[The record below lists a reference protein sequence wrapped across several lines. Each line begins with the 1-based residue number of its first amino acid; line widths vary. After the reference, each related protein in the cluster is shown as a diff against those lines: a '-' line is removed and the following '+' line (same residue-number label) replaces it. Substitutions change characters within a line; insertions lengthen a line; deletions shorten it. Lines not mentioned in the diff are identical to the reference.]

1 MKRIVLVIAALCCAP
16 SAMAQLYKYVDKDGK
31 TVYSDQP
38 PANVDSKQLRL
49 QSAPGAAEAAPAPA
63 KTAVQKDKELDKG
76 RKELAEKA
84 KKSDDE
90 AKRAQVNE
98 QRCADAKSNLQVYEQ
113 GGRIMK
119 RTESG
124 ERVFLEEKDIAAE
137 KEKARALVAE
147 ACKKA

>member
-1 MKRIVLVIAALCCAP
+1 MKRIVLAVAALCLAP
-16 SAMAQLYKYVDKDGK
+16 VAMAQLYKYVDKDGK

-49 QSAPGAAEAAPAPA
+49 QSAPSAAEAAPAPA
-63 KTAVQKDKELDKG
+63 KTAVQKDKDLDKG

-84 KKSDDE
+84 KKSDEE
-90 AKRAQVNE
+90 AKRAQANE
-98 QRCADAKSNLQVYEQ
+98 QRCSDAKSNLQVYEQ
-113 GGRIMK
+113 GGRLSK

-124 ERVFLEEKDIAAE
+124 ERVFLDEKDIATE